1 MTKPQPALL
10 PEGEGG
16 REPGCCSGADLTP
29 YRKCFSVFTGVRFNP
44 GSREA
49 FPASRQESSCLGV
62 GACWSCLAENCNC
75 CSGDSQ

>member
-29 YRKCFSVFTGVRFNP
+29 YRKCFSVFTGVRFSP
-44 GSREA
+44 GSTPRPTLNL
-49 FPASRQESSCLGV
+49 PAGEQLV
-62 GACWSCLAENCNC
+62 GGGSLLVLP
-75 CSGDSQ
+75 G